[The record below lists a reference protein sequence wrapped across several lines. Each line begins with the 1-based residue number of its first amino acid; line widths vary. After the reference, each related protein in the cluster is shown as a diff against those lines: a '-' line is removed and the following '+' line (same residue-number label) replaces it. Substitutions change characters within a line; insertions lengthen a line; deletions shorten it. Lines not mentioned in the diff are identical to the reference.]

1 MFFFEKKNQK
11 TFDCPGSVSP
21 ERPQPKQS
29 KVFCFFFLKKKFLT
43 MACAVGALAACASPD
58 AQFYTLQQT
67 QGTAATNPSLTTAKN
82 IEIRT
87 PGLAGY
93 LDRSDIVLKNANY
106 RLGVNDQQRWA
117 EPLGDMIGRVLTEDL
132 AQRLPQNS
140 VFGQG
145 GAISADPDARV
156 EVDIQRFD
164 ADASG
169 TVTLAAQIAIEA
181 GRNHTPVMTRHIVL
195 TSDPP
200 APGAAAMAA
209 TLSALLGELADVIC
223 GNGPPA

>member
-11 TFDCPGSVSP
+11 TFTN
-21 ERPQPKQS
+21 
-29 KVFCFFFLKKKFLT
+29 L
-43 MACAVGALAACASPD
+43 AAALAIGVLAGCTSPD

-67 QGTAATNPSLTTAKN
+67 QGTQATNPSLTLAKN
-82 IEIRT
+82 IEVRT

-132 AQRLPQNS
+132 AQRLPHTS

-164 ADASG
+164 ADAGG

-181 GRNHTPVMTRHIVL
+181 GRNHTPIMTRHVVL
-195 TSDPP
+195 TADPP
-200 APGAAAMAA
+200 AAGAAPLAA
-209 TLSALLGELADVIC
+209 TLSTLLGQLADVIC
-223 GNGPPA
+223 GNAPPA